1 MYVYIYCLFVLQNKR
16 DKNLL
21 KKKKKKRQFTEER
34 NPNDQQTY
42 KSAPLVIKKLHN
54 KTITRYHFTFIC

>member
-1 MYVYIYCLFVLQNKR
+1 M
-16 DKNLL
+16 
-21 KKKKKKRQFTEER
+21 QFTEEK

-42 KSAPLVIKKLHN
+42 KSAPLVIKKLQN